1 MAGERIV
8 SRRIS
13 LQARID
19 DFLAERH
26 RLGFELHSRDTLL
39 ASFARYVA
47 SRHHRGPLTVELMAD
62 WARCDKG
69 NKGTPGTWAR
79 RLALLRHFA
88 RYLKQFESDTEVP
101 DELIFGPEPGRV
113 APHIYHQ
120 EEIVELLAA
129 ARKLGPRGSLR
140 PATYEAL
147 FGLMASS
154 GLRVS
159 EAIHLRDADVDLKRG
174 MLTVRQTKFAKS
186 RQLPMH
192 PSTVEAM
199 ARYRRERVQQVP
211 STPDTPFLVSSRG
224 RRLGQP
230 LSDRQAHRVFTAL
243 RNSLG
248 WVNRGAHDAPRLHDL
263 RHTFAVRRMML
274 WHADGTDIEQM
285 MLALSTYMGH
295 AKICY
300 TYWYLTAVPE
310 LMALAGGK
318 FERFADLSGDCDE

>member
-1 MAGERIV
+1 M
-8 SRRIS
+8 SRRIN

-19 DFLAERH
+19 DYLAERH

-69 NKGTPGTWAR
+69 NKGTPDTWAR

-174 MLTVRQTKFAKS
+174 MLTIRQTKFAKS

-243 RNSLG
+243 RDGLG

-318 FERFADLSGDCDE
+318 FERFAGLSGDCDE

>member
-1 MAGERIV
+1 MTAH
-8 SRRIS
+8 IS
-13 LQARID
+13 LQTRID
-19 DFLAERH
+19 DYLSERRRLGYELQSWDTFLA
-26 RLGFELHSRDTLL
+26 G
-39 ASFARYVA
+39 FARYVA
-47 SRHHRGPLTVELMAD
+47 SRHDRGPLTVENMID
-62 WARCDKG
+62 WVRQGKG
-69 NKGTPGTWAR
+69 GRGSPGTWAR
-79 RLALLRHFA
+79 RLEKLRRFI
-88 RYLKQFESDTEVP
+88 RYLKQFEPDTEMPEESV
-101 DELIFGPEPGRV
+101 FGPVPGRV
-113 APHIYHQ
+113 APHIFH
-120 EEIVELLAA
+120 EDEIVELLAA

-140 PATYEAL
+140 PETYETL
-147 FGLMASS
+147 FGLMAST

-159 EAIHLRDADVDLKRG
+159 EATHLRDADVDLKRG

-192 PSTVEAM
+192 PSAVA
-199 ARYRRERVQQVP
+199 ALASYRRQRVRHVP
-211 STPDTPFLVSSRG
+211 STPDTPFFIGSRG

-230 LSDRQAHRVFTAL
+230 LSNRQVHRVFNSL
-243 RNSLG
+243 RDSLG

-274 WHADGTDIEQM
+274 WHDEGTDIEQM

-318 FERFADLSGDCDE
+318 FERFANLSGDDYE